1 MSASTTPDR
10 AMSPSRARAPDAEM
24 DALRRKLAEQKAL
37 NEAAARD
44 FSEMKEHQVRASRA
58 SRARATLA
66 MRSAIG
72 GLVVATL
79 VCASRGRSIERW
91 RGKHARATAA
101 LETCRGDVAAL
112 TRGGARVVGS
122 DAMASVEDAPETL
135 DACGA
140 ALTRERAARRTNE
153 ARAEALS
160 RALAAFRTE
169 DREYFD
175 DADALRSTLD
185 TVKTVLEA
193 KERAVKEVTRRL
205 RVLQMV
211 ATLVVAACG
220 ALASQPAV
228 RESVR
233 NLIDSADRRQI
244 EANAR
249 ADVAAR
255 SSSPVKGAGEKGG
268 GEKPPRIVVAGAPA
282 SAELESLRSPTKLSR
297 TTSKTRIG

>member
-1 MSASTTPDR
+1 
-10 AMSPSRARAPDAEM
+10 
-24 DALRRKLAEQKAL
+24 
-37 NEAAARD
+37 
-44 FSEMKEHQVRASRA
+44 
-58 SRARATLA
+58 
-66 MRSAIG
+66 
-72 GLVVATL
+72 
-79 VCASRGRSIERW
+79 
-91 RGKHARATAA
+91 
-101 LETCRGDVAAL
+101 
-112 TRGGARVVGS
+112 
-122 DAMASVEDAPETL
+122 MASVEDAPETL

-153 ARAEALS
+153 ARAGAS

-268 GEKPPRIVVAGAPA
+268 GEKPPRIVARALGPRGARR
-282 SAELESLRSPTKLSR
+282 SSLAHETQSNDE
-297 TTSKTRIG
+297 

>member
-1 MSASTTPDR
+1 M
-10 AMSPSRARAPDAEM
+10 
-24 DALRRKLAEQKAL
+24 
-37 NEAAARD
+37 
-44 FSEMKEHQVRASRA
+44 
-58 SRARATLA
+58 
-66 MRSAIG
+66 
-72 GLVVATL
+72 
-79 VCASRGRSIERW
+79 
-91 RGKHARATAA
+91 
-101 LETCRGDVAAL
+101 ETCRGDVAAL

-160 RALAAFRTE
+160 RSLAAFRTE

-255 SSSPVKGAGEKGG
+255 SSSPVPVKGAGEEGG

-282 SAELESLRSPTKLSR
+282 SAELEGLRSPTKLSR

>member
-1 MSASTTPDR
+1 
-10 AMSPSRARAPDAEM
+10 
-24 DALRRKLAEQKAL
+24 
-37 NEAAARD
+37 
-44 FSEMKEHQVRASRA
+44 
-58 SRARATLA
+58 
-66 MRSAIG
+66 
-72 GLVVATL
+72 
-79 VCASRGRSIERW
+79 
-91 RGKHARATAA
+91 
-101 LETCRGDVAAL
+101 
-112 TRGGARVVGS
+112 
-122 DAMASVEDAPETL
+122 MASVEDAPETL
-135 DACGA
+135 EACGA

-255 SSSPVKGAGEKGG
+255 SSPVKGAGEKGG

-282 SAELESLRSPTKLSR
+282 SAELEGLRSPTKLSR

>member
-1 MSASTTPDR
+1 
-10 AMSPSRARAPDAEM
+10 
-24 DALRRKLAEQKAL
+24 
-37 NEAAARD
+37 
-44 FSEMKEHQVRASRA
+44 
-58 SRARATLA
+58 
-66 MRSAIG
+66 MRTAIG
-72 GLVVATL
+72 GLVVVTL

-135 DACGA
+135 EACGA
-140 ALTRERAARRTNE
+140 ALTRERAARRTSE

-282 SAELESLRSPTKLSR
+282 SAELEGLRSPTKLSR

>member
-1 MSASTTPDR
+1 
-10 AMSPSRARAPDAEM
+10 M

-58 SRARATLA
+58 SRAFEL
-66 MRSAIG
+66 RSAIA
-72 GLVVATL
+72 GLVVVTL

-135 DACGA
+135 EACGA

-205 RVLQMV
+205 RVVQMV
-211 ATLVVAACG
+211 ATLVVASCG

-228 RESVR
+228 RESVK

-255 SSSPVKGAGEKGG
+255 SSPVKGAGEKGG

-282 SAELESLRSPTKLSR
+282 SAELEGLCSPTKLSR